1 MEVLMWYMYHP
12 PLTEVGV
19 FLQKNDKKKGGRAR
33 FTPSSRRWQ
42 SLCSHM
48 MKLIESV
55 PNFSEGRREEIV
67 RQIIEEASKYPK
79 IKILDWSMDKD
90 HNRSVV
96 TIVGEPN
103 EVLDALFDMTKKAS
117 ELIDLRNHKGE
128 HPRMGATDV
137 IPLIPLVGTTMQECV
152 EWSKK
157 LGERIGSELNI
168 PVYLYERS
176 ATLPERENLSEIRK
190 GEFEGFFEKIKNP
203 RWRPDFGPNEV
214 HKTAGVT
221 AVGAREFLIAFNVNL
236 GTDNIEIAD
245 KIAKAVRHI
254 NGGYRFVKAMGVEL
268 KEKGIVQVSMNLTN
282 YKKSPI
288 FRVFETIK
296 IEAQRYGVPVVG
308 SEIIGM
314 VPLQAIVDTFSW
326 YLQLDDFS
334 TSRVI
339 EERLMDELTKE
350 STTHGL

>member
-1 MEVLMWYMYHP
+1 
-12 PLTEVGV
+12 
-19 FLQKNDKKKGGRAR
+19 
-33 FTPSSRRWQ
+33 
-42 SLCSHM
+42 

-67 RQIIEEASKYPK
+67 RQIIDEAGKYPK
-79 IKILDWSMDKD
+79 VRVLDWSMDKD

-96 TIVGEPN
+96 TLVGEP
-103 EVLDALFDMTKKAS
+103 EQVLDALFDMTRKAS
-117 ELIDLRNHKGE
+117 QLIDLRYHNGE

-137 IPLIPLVGTTMQECV
+137 IPLVPLIGTTMQECV

-157 LGERIGSELNI
+157 LGKRIGEELNI

-176 ATLPERENLSEIRK
+176 ATFPERENLSEIRK
-190 GEFEGFFEKIKNP
+190 GEFEGFFEKIKDP
-203 RWRPDFGPNEV
+203 RWKPDFGPAVV
-214 HKTAGVT
+214 HETAGVT

-236 GTDNIEIAD
+236 GTNNIEIAD

-254 NGGYRFVKAMGVEL
+254 SGGYRHVKAMGVEL

-296 IEAQRYGVPVVG
+296 REAERYGVTVVG

-314 VPLQAIVDTFSW
+314 VPLQAIVETFSW
-326 YLQLDDFS
+326 YLQLDDFG

-339 EERLMDELTKE
+339 EERLINELTKE
-350 STTHGL
+350 E

>member
-1 MEVLMWYMYHP
+1 
-12 PLTEVGV
+12 
-19 FLQKNDKKKGGRAR
+19 
-33 FTPSSRRWQ
+33 
-42 SLCSHM
+42 

-67 RQIIEEASKYPK
+67 RQIIEEASKYPRVK
-79 IKILDWSMDKD
+79 VLDWSMDKD

-96 TIVGEPN
+96 TLVGEP
-103 EVLDALFDMTKKAS
+103 EQVLNALFDMTKKAA
-117 ELIDLRNHKGE
+117 ELIDLRYHKGE

-137 IPLIPLVGTTMQECV
+137 IPLVPLIGTTMQECV
-152 EWSKK
+152 EWSKQ
-157 LGERIGSELNI
+157 LGKRIGEELGI

-176 ATLPERENLSEIRK
+176 ATRPERENLSEIRK
-190 GEFEGFFEKIKNP
+190 GEFEGFFEKIKDP
-203 RWRPDFGPNEV
+203 KWKPDFGPDRV
-214 HKTAGVT
+214 HETAGVT

-236 GTDNIEIAD
+236 GTNNIEIAD

-254 NGGYRFVKAMGVEL
+254 SGGYRYVKAMGVEL

-296 IEAQRYGVPVVG
+296 REAARYGVPVVG

-314 VPLQAIVDTFSW
+314 VPLQAIVDTFAW
-326 YLQLDDFS
+326 YLQIDDFG
-334 TSRVI
+334 TNRVI
-339 EERLMDELTKE
+339 EERLLNELTKE
-350 STTHGL
+350 E

>member
-1 MEVLMWYMYHP
+1 
-12 PLTEVGV
+12 
-19 FLQKNDKKKGGRAR
+19 
-33 FTPSSRRWQ
+33 
-42 SLCSHM
+42 

-79 IKILDWSMDKD
+79 VKVLDWSMDKD

-96 TIVGEPN
+96 TLVGEP
-103 EVLDALFDMTKKAS
+103 EQVLNALFDMTKKAA
-117 ELIDLRNHKGE
+117 ELIDLRYHKGE

-137 IPLIPLVGTTMQECV
+137 IPLVPLIGTTMQECV
-152 EWSKK
+152 EWSKQ
-157 LGERIGSELNI
+157 LGKRIGEELGI

-176 ATLPERENLSEIRK
+176 ATRPERENLSEIRK
-190 GEFEGFFEKIKNP
+190 GEFEGFFEKIKDP
-203 RWRPDFGPNEV
+203 KWKPDFGPVRV
-214 HKTAGVT
+214 HETAGVT

-236 GTDNIEIAD
+236 GTNNIEIAD

-254 NGGYRFVKAMGVEL
+254 SGGYRYVKAMGVEL

-296 IEAQRYGVPVVG
+296 REAARYGVPVVG

-314 VPLQAIVDTFSW
+314 VPLQAIVDTFAW
-326 YLQLDDFS
+326 YLQIDDFG
-334 TSRVI
+334 TNRVI
-339 EERLMDELTKE
+339 EERLLNELTKE
-350 STTHGL
+350 E